1 MDLSKI
7 YKKRDDWA
15 HKGQFG
21 TVLVVAGC
29 RDICGS
35 PVFNSISALRAG
47 ADLVM
52 VVSPTRSADICARFL
67 PDVLTSPLR
76 GDFLSNEH
84 VPTIL
89 ALAEESDAVVLGGGL
104 GRSHDIFEVI
114 RKIISG
120 VEKPMVVDAEGLRAI
135 GQNHDILKG
144 KKVILTPHA
153 NEMEALIGKKVENDL
168 NERKKVCQELAK
180 ATGAAVLLKGHTDV
194 VSNGHDI
201 YLNQTGS
208 PLMTKGG
215 FGDTLAGICG
225 ALLSRG
231 LDPYVAAGAGAYIN
245 GKAGELACKEFG
257 EGVLASD
264 IFWQIPKVIA
274 AK

>member
-1 MDLSKI
+1 
-7 YKKRDDWA
+7 
-15 HKGQFG
+15 
-21 TVLVVAGC
+21 
-29 RDICGS
+29 
-35 PVFNSISALRAG
+35 
-47 ADLVM
+47 
-52 VVSPTRSADICARFL
+52 
-67 PDVLTSPLR
+67 
-76 GDFLSNEH
+76 
-84 VPTIL
+84 
-89 ALAEESDAVVLGGGL
+89 
-104 GRSHDIFEVI
+104 
-114 RKIISG
+114 
-120 VEKPMVVDAEGLRAI
+120 
-135 GQNHDILKG
+135 LKG

>member
-7 YKKRDDWA
+7 YKKRDDWV

-29 RDICGS
+29 RDVTGS
-35 PVFNSISALRAG
+35 PVFNSMSALRAG

-52 VVSPTRSADICARFL
+52 VVSPTRSADVAAHYC

-84 VPTIL
+84 IPTIL
-89 ALAEESDAVVLGGGL
+89 SLAEESEAVVLGGGL

-114 RKIISG
+114 QKIITS
-120 VEKPMVVDAEGLRAI
+120 VTKPMVVDAEGLRAI
-135 GQNHDILKG
+135 GQNHNILKG
-144 KKVILTPHA
+144 KKAILTPHTG
-153 NEMEALIGKKVENDL
+153 ELKALGIEVGNDL
-168 NERKKVCQELAK
+168 NSRKKAVLDLAK
-180 ATGAAVLLKGHTDV
+180 ETGVIVLLKGHTDII
-194 VSNGHDI
+194 SNGRDV

-208 PLMTKGG
+208 PQMTKGG

-225 ALLSRG
+225 ALLARG

-245 GKAGELACKEFG
+245 GRAGELACKEFG

-264 IFWQIPKVIA
+264 IFDYIPKVISQS
-274 AK
+274 